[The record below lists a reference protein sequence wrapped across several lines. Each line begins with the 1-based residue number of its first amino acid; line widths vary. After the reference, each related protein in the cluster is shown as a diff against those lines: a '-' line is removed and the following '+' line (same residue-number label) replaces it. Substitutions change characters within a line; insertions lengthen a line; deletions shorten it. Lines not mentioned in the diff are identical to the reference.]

1 MCIFKQNKP
10 TIMAIPL
17 FDEINEIPPEL
28 YAKVIDSLPIP
39 IFCRRIDGTIKLCN
53 MAFEQIMGKP
63 RKELINKRTF
73 DIIPYNQDDV
83 LSIKDPEILQNGNDI
98 FYETKIKYA
107 DGIIHEVII
116 NKSAMK
122 LDGNE
127 ISGTL
132 SSIIDISERKKI
144 HHQLL
149 KAEEEKMISE
159 TMLQK
164 IRAGVVIVNKD
175 LKIIDSNLGFARMV
189 GEENE
194 ELFETIPGLKG
205 AELDMLV
212 PKVIVDMFRSILES
226 GESWLERDFKFQNKL
241 LSVGVMTIQRNKIAG
256 AIIRDLSAPMLER
269 AEIIER
275 ARQVNRKNMKTV
287 QQIAY
292 LLGENA
298 AQTEEL
304 LNSIIE
310 SQKYNLEE

>member
-1 MCIFKQNKP
+1 
-10 TIMAIPL
+10 MAIPL
-17 FDEINEIPPEL
+17 YEEIKDKSPEL
-28 YAKVIDSLPIP
+28 HAIVIDTLPIP
-39 IFCRRIDGTIKLCN
+39 IFCRKKDGAIELCN
-53 MAFEQIMGKP
+53 KAFEQIIGKTK
-63 RKELINKRTF
+63 KELSGKKTIE
-73 DIIPYNQDDV
+73 IMPYNQDDV

-98 FYETKIKYA
+98 FYETKMKYA
-107 DGIIHEVII
+107 DGTVHDLIV

-122 LDGNE
+122 LDGTNV
-127 ISGTL
+127 SGTL
-132 SSIIDISERKKI
+132 CSIIDISERKKI
-144 HHQLL
+144 QNQLL

-164 IRAGVVIVNKD
+164 IRAGIVIVNQD
-175 LKIIDSNLGFARMV
+175 LRIIDSNLGFARIV

-212 PKVIVDMFRSILES
+212 PKIILDMFKSILES

-241 LSVGVMTIQRNKIAG
+241 FSVGVMTILKNKIAG

-310 SQKYNLEE
+310 SQKYDVEE